1 MVLWSPLGKGLE
13 PEVCLHPHLAHGG
26 DRHPSRA
33 IIQVILSRSEH
44 LFPFDQRPSPPDTCT
59 PPPPPPATSL
69 SGVGGRF
76 TAYTHGCTAGS
87 FSNGPGLLAHSRGS
101 RSMNWLSLGIG

>member
-59 PPPPPPATSL
+59 PPPHPPQPVFLVLGEDSPPTPMVALQGPSQTGPASL
-69 SGVGGRF
+69 LIHGV
-76 TAYTHGCTAGS
+76 
-87 FSNGPGLLAHSRGS
+87 PGL
-101 RSMNWLSLGIG
+101 